1 MNIDDFNIL
10 GSIYGNAAVRWWCF
24 GRGAFVHGCVLFS
37 VSSCTRWLPMESQEQ
52 NWGGC
57 TFPDTK
63 PTSWSSL
70 LPWPVV
76 LWLPELMSCS
86 YTTSLPVNWSSL
98 PAPPQVC
105 SSHEDKQPLT
115 ASLFHFGIDP
125 PPVLLIQPPK
135 WHPTSLDICGYWVGF
150 TLNSVPGFF
159 PYNSSVAQ
167 AQCFS
172 QVFHF
177 SVKIHS
183 QCAIW
188 IIIYAYGCIFCKLNF
203 N

>member
-1 MNIDDFNIL
+1 MMFWQ
-10 GSIYGNAAVRWWCF
+10 GCF
-24 GRGAFVHGCVLFS
+24 CSWLCFVLCELLLSVTSHGVTGTKL
-37 VSSCTRWLPMESQEQ
+37 RWLHLPRH
-52 NWGGC
+52 
-57 TFPDTK
+57 K

-70 LPWPVV
+70 LPWLVV

-86 YTTSLPVNWSSL
+86 YTASLPVNWSSL

-125 PPVLLIQPPK
+125 PPLLLIQPPK
-135 WHPTSLDICGYWVGF
+135 WHPTSLDISGYWVGF

-172 QVFHF
+172 QVSHF
-177 SVKIHS
+177 SVQIHS
-183 QCAIW
+183 ECAIW

-203 N
+203 NYSKQEYSMEGVLYMLRI